1 MQNLYEIQLKTA
13 GILADRT
20 LGLAPASDSLV
31 HLAGSVGSGRT
42 TVLSLTHIELTRRG
56 VQPIFLPVEQ
66 SEFDSGANLLA
77 RLYDGI
83 SHNQSGS
90 LSPDAIRSPR
100 VAWHEKFTLLKHH
113 FDSHADKYVFLCD
126 EPLNW
131 PKLDRSWNDVETV
144 KARRIADW
152 IFGGT
157 NCRRIVSGRIPETV
171 TRRVIVRTRQLPD
184 AHDFLRDSGQW
195 SAAADLAKSVASNL
209 SDHGEYR
216 SVMEVRMAIAF
227 AWLFSP
233 EIAADE
239 LRGGAIVP
247 GLVKS
252 FLDKLESAA
261 SETSRYQ
268 MFCQALLRMTFG
280 RTRWSD
286 EILESTCPKL
296 STLDRAVLKNS
307 LCEEWEDGRFLLHP
321 FVRYEVLER
330 SQDRTRPSRA
340 SLWQIDAS
348 DESGVHRALLD
359 DISSQS
365 VSDSLAGDLEYL
377 NHWALCEGNQLSTD
391 NERIHFVDQLHEIG
405 AALSYRYS
413 KYEKAIEVYR
423 LALGFDAE
431 DARSHHYL
439 AFNLDW
445 IAEKPEEVEKH
456 YQKAIENNSQ
466 HPWYHSRWIS
476 YLVTRG
482 QNQKALAAW
491 REANEDL
498 SLSEDSPDWMF
509 LSLHRWIARW
519 MLHWGELG
527 MAEDVLNSI
536 KSDLRHESSIARLFG
551 LLKSLRLAEEGI
563 AVFPL
568 SVDPAHWWDQGGHT
582 GLDLEL
588 GSERL
593 DWRPARIDSVGDD
606 VVELSVGYRN
616 SESQI
621 GFVVREKQ
629 FSTQEIAACGT
640 NFEIKDIAEGRFI
653 ELGYYGASGLKRIG
667 MHRSLEITDPDIPRL
682 NPPPN
687 RWYLRSRKWAWEN
700 LKGRPQ

>member
-1 MQNLYEIQLKTA
+1 MQNLYETQQKTA
-13 GILADRT
+13 EILADRT
-20 LGLAPASDSLV
+20 LGLPAASDSLV

-42 TVLSLTHIELTRRG
+42 TVLSLTHAELTRRG
-56 VQPIFLPVEQ
+56 VQSIFLPVEQ

-83 SHNQSGS
+83 QDDRRGR
-90 LSPDAIRSPR
+90 LSSEEIRSPR
-100 VAWHEKFTLLKHH
+100 VSWDKKFTALKEH
-113 FDSHADKYVFLCD
+113 FDRHSDDYVFLCD

-152 IFGGT
+152 IFGDT
-157 NCRRIVSGRIPETV
+157 NCRRIVSGGVPETI
-171 TRRVIVRTRQLPD
+171 TRRAVVRTQKVAD
-184 AHDFLRDSGQW
+184 TIEFLSDSTQW
-195 SAAADLAKSVASNL
+195 SAAADLAESIAKNL
-209 SDHGEYR
+209 SHHVEYR

-227 AWLFSP
+227 AWLCSP
-233 EIAADE
+233 EIAAEE

-252 FLDKLESAA
+252 FLDQLESAA
-261 SETSRYQ
+261 AKQVRYRV
-268 MFCQALLRMTFG
+268 FCQALLRMTYG

-286 EILESTCPKL
+286 EILKATCPEL
-296 STLDRAVLKNS
+296 PALDSAVLKNS

-330 SQDRTRPSRA
+330 SQDRSQPSRA
-340 SLWQIDAS
+340 SIWRIDS
-348 DESGVHRALLD
+348 VDESRVHQMILKEIA
-359 DISSQS
+359 SQS
-365 VSDSLAGDLEYL
+365 DSGSLAGDLEYL
-377 NHWALCEGNQLSTD
+377 NHWALCEGNTLSTD

-413 KYEKAIEVYR
+413 KHHKAIEVYR
-423 LALGFDAE
+423 LALGFDAN

-445 IAEKPEEVEKH
+445 IAELPDQVEYH
-456 YQKAIENNSQ
+456 YQKAIENNSL

-482 QNQKALAAW
+482 QNKRAVAAW

-527 MAEDVLNSI
+527 MAEDVLNSV
-536 KSDLRHESSIARLFG
+536 KSELRPKPSIARLFG

-568 SVDPAHWWDQGGHT
+568 SVDPVHWWDQGGHT

-593 DWRPARIDSVGDD
+593 DWRPARIDSVEDGL
-606 VVELSVGYRN
+606 VELSVGHRN
-616 SESQI
+616 NESPI
-621 GFVVREKQ
+621 GFVVRNEQ
-629 FSTQEIAACGT
+629 LSSQRIADCVT
-640 NFEIKDIAEGRFI
+640 NFQLKDIAEGRFI
-653 ELGYYGASGLKRIG
+653 ELGYYGASGLKKIG
-667 MHRSLEITDPDIPRL
+667 MHRSLEITDPNIPRL

-687 RWYLRSRKWAWEN
+687 RWYLKSRKWAWDN
-700 LKGRPQ
+700 LKDHTQ